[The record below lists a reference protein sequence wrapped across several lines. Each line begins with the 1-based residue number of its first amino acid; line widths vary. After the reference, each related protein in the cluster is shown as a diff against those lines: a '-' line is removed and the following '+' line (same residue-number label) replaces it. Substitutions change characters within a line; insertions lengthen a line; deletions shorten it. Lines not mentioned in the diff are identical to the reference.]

1 MSLITA
7 TSLAKSFGAEEIF
20 RDVSFAVAK
29 GARFALVGPNGIGKT
44 TLLRILMG
52 LEVPSAGKVTRAK
65 AVRLGYLPQ
74 EADFQLEGTIWE
86 ACASVFAD
94 LIRQQAELERLE
106 GGCLIPG
113 GVALLWPAAEEFTP
127 RYIYRVGSNKYFPAW
142 ASLVGL
148 QLPRA
153 SFRWTTRAYL
163 ALAAFGP
170 RAAGRAAIIL
180 TWTPSNGWKAT

>member
-74 EADFQLEGTIWE
+74 EADFKLEGTIWE

-94 LIRQQAELERLE
+94 LIRQQAELGRLE
-106 GGCLIPG
+106 GGMSDPERREDALARYGPLQEDFERRG
-113 GVALLWPAAEEFTP
+113 GYVYQVRIKQVL
-127 RYIYRVGSNKYFPAW
+127 S
-142 ASLVGL
+142 GL
-148 QLPRA
+148 GFSSSDFQLPLEHLSGGQR
-153 SFRWTTRAYL
+153 TRAYL
-163 ALAAFGP
+163 ARL
-170 RAAGRAAIIL
+170 L
-180 TWTPSNGWKAT
+180 L